1 MIYFHSETNFQ
12 LKKKNNFKHWIKR
25 IAQCENRRVGE
36 LNYIFCDN
44 AYLLEI
50 NLQYL
55 QHDTYTDIITF
66 DNSVEDIIAGD
77 IFISV
82 EMVKDNAIEF
92 GVTFEEELI
101 RVLSHGVY
109 HLCGYKDKT
118 DEEAQQMRAKE
129 AEAIVF
135 SKEMNLL

>member
-1 MIYFHSETNFQ
+1 MIYFHSECSFQ
-12 LKKKNNFKHWIKR
+12 LKPKNNYKKWLKEVVSR
-25 IAQCENRRVGE
+25 EGKRVGE

-44 AYLLEI
+44 PYLLEI

-55 QHDTYTDIITF
+55 QHNTYTDIITF
-66 DNSVEDIIAGD
+66 DYSEEDLISGD

-82 EMVKDNAIEF
+82 EMVQENAQEF
-92 GVTFEEELI
+92 GVSFEEELV

-118 DEEAQQMRAKE
+118 DAESKQMRKKEEEAIALSRKM
-129 AEAIVF
+129 
-135 SKEMNLL
+135 SLL

>member
-1 MIYFHSETNFQ
+1 MIYFHSETSFQ
-12 LKKKNNFKHWIKR
+12 LKNKNSYKKWLKEIVKN
-25 IAQCENRRVGE
+25 ESRRVGE

-44 AYLLEI
+44 AYLLDI
-50 NLQYL
+50 NVQYL

-66 DNSVEDIIAGD
+66 DYSEDNMIAGD

-82 EMVKDNAIEF
+82 EMVTENAKEF
-92 GVTFEEELI
+92 AVSFEEELL

-118 DEEAQQMRAKE
+118 EIEAQEMRKKEEEAIKL
-129 AEAIVF
+129 
-135 SKEMNLL
+135 SKDMNLL

>member
-1 MIYFHSETNFQ
+1 MIYFHSETSFQ
-12 LKKKNNFKHWIKR
+12 LKNKNSYKKWLKE
-25 IAQCENRRVGE
+25 IAKNEGRRVGE

-44 AYLLEI
+44 AYLLDI
-50 NLQYL
+50 NVQYL

-66 DNSVEDIIAGD
+66 DYSEDNMIAGD

-82 EMVKDNAIEF
+82 EMVSENAKEF
-92 GVTFEEELI
+92 AVSFEEELL

-118 DEEAQQMRAKE
+118 KIEAQEMRKKEEEAIRL
-129 AEAIVF
+129 